1 MRIEYFR
8 LTQAPRETLDPNP
21 FATHQLTYAVVS
33 DGECKA
39 SELTNRR
46 IRVLRN
52 PRTFTITEIRMSI
65 VVTDQKQHGIG
76 DPWCFALHISTRL
89 EILFRNRDLRMER
102 AFCDRNA
109 EIRDLGMYEMEACK
123 SMLTRDLCF
132 EVSNWWRGKSLP
144 VYPQFHF
151 SPSVTAERL
160 GHFDRSEV
168 CYQLRRSTTA
178 GARKWH
184 ALR

>member
-1 MRIEYFR
+1 MVLCSAY
-8 LTQAPRETLDPNP
+8 L
-21 FATHQLTYAVVS
+21 HQV
-33 DGECKA
+33 
-39 SELTNRR
+39 
-46 IRVLRN
+46 
-52 PRTFTITEIRMSI
+52 
-65 VVTDQKQHGIG
+65 G
-76 DPWCFALHISTRL
+76 DPVSRL
-89 EILFRNRDLRMER
+89 SNRCLYLILVPRFRNRDLRMER